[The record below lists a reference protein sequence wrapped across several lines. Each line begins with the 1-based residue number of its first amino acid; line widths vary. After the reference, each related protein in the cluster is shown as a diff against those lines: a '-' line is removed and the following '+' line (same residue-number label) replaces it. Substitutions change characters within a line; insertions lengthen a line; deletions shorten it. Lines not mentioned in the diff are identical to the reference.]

1 MDKILTIVIPAY
13 NVENYIEKTI
23 ESLIIPEILD
33 DIEILIINDG
43 SLDTTEQKALVYE
56 EKYPD
61 SIRIISKNNGGH
73 GSAINCG
80 IQNATGKYV
89 KILDGDDWV
98 DKIGIQKLVE
108 KLKKNSQYDLI
119 INPFETVN
127 NNTGAKERKEFS
139 GVKFNYEYSFDEI
152 CSLDTVFGMPAITYL
167 TSLLKEHHIHID
179 ENRYYVDQEYNLFPV
194 PYIKS
199 VVFYEDCIY
208 QYRIFNQ
215 SQSVSR
221 NNFCKNR
228 KMHEEVIFSL
238 LEFLNQK
245 KEEMSRNKIEY
256 FLFAVTKMLSVQF
269 NIYFLMDSN
278 IKVKQEMLQFYE
290 KVNNLCPEVF
300 SVSKNKRIRLLV
312 KSRFCLY
319 PILAFVTKQ
328 MKKNVN

>member
-108 KLKKNSQYDLI
+108 KLKKI
-119 INPFETVN
+119 VN
-127 NNTGAKERKEFS
+127 M
-139 GVKFNYEYSFDEI
+139 I
-152 CSLDTVFGMPAITYL
+152 
-167 TSLLKEHHIHID
+167 
-179 ENRYYVDQEYNLFPV
+179 
-194 PYIKS
+194 
-199 VVFYEDCIY
+199 
-208 QYRIFNQ
+208 
-215 SQSVSR
+215 
-221 NNFCKNR
+221 
-228 KMHEEVIFSL
+228 
-238 LEFLNQK
+238 
-245 KEEMSRNKIEY
+245 
-256 FLFAVTKMLSVQF
+256 
-269 NIYFLMDSN
+269 
-278 IKVKQEMLQFYE
+278 
-290 KVNNLCPEVF
+290 
-300 SVSKNKRIRLLV
+300 
-312 KSRFCLY
+312 
-319 PILAFVTKQ
+319 
-328 MKKNVN
+328 